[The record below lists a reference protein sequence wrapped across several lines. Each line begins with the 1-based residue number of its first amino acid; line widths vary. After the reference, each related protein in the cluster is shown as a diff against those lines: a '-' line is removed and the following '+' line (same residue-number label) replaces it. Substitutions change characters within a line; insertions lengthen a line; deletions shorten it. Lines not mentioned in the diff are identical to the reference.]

1 MTGSR
6 AFPPSAE
13 NGGWPVAATRRPAR
27 SGSSADGRI
36 EVVKEGYL
44 RSLADRDVVVVRDGQ
59 PEQARLRGW
68 LQGDVAVQGAR
79 RDTYPS
85 GMLRDMGGGRRVY
98 VMWAGQL
105 ARQEDVARTL
115 DDAPPDQIVTVD
127 QQREYVEAWRA
138 EPEKQ

>member
-1 MTGSR
+1 M
-6 AFPPSAE
+6 
-13 NGGWPVAATRRPAR
+13 
-27 SGSSADGRI
+27 
-36 EVVKEGYL
+36 KEGYL